1 MVTSRASRSSLPAAE
16 RAPELGE
23 ARWFAADLH
32 VPERRFAVRWLDEDV
47 IERSPFLDTR
57 IDAPPD
63 PGISVDAARVAA
75 AALPAAPIGWLFHT
89 SFCASTLLARCL
101 HLAPAAIALKE
112 PLVLRR
118 MSDARHGGWSLDGL
132 VAPSVALL
140 ARAWHPGGA
149 VVLKPTH
156 VALNIAGDL
165 LAAAP
170 GSRALIL
177 TSSLPDFLIS
187 NLKKSP
193 ESQAKIPLL
202 VERALRA
209 TGFAARLPE
218 AAQRP
223 PDLVCAAGL
232 QWAAQQELVRD
243 VVAAIGPARVR
254 VLDLE
259 PLLANLP
266 AVAVACARWLQLPL
280 PADPL
285 AAHAREV
292 GLRNAKATATPY
304 SPERRAYEAG
314 LVGTRHRD
322 TLGRAHDW
330 LHTHVLPA
338 MRRPAAPG

>member
-1 MVTSRASRSSLPAAE
+1 M
-16 RAPELGE
+16 
-23 ARWFAADLH
+23 
-32 VPERRFAVRWLDEDV
+32 RWLEEDV
-47 IERSPFLDTR
+47 IERTSFLDTR

-63 PGISVDAARVAA
+63 PGISIDAAQVAA
-75 AALPAAPIGWLFHT
+75 TALPAAPIGWLFHT

-101 HLAPAAIALKE
+101 HRAPAATALKE

-118 MSDARHGGWSLDGL
+118 LSDARHRGWPLDGL
-132 VAPSVALL
+132 VAPAVALL

-170 GSRALIL
+170 GSRAVIL

-187 NLKKSP
+187 NLKKPP
-193 ESQAKIPLL
+193 ESQAKIPVL

-218 AAQRP
+218 AALRP

-243 VVAAIGPARVR
+243 VVAAAGPARVR

-266 AVAVACARWLQLPL
+266 ALVVACARWLQLPL
-280 PADPL
+280 PDDAL

-292 GLRNAKATATPY
+292 GLRNAKATQTPY
-304 SPERRAYEAG
+304 GPAHRAHEAGIVIARHGDALRRA
-314 LVGTRHRD
+314 D
-322 TLGRAHDW
+322 DW
-330 LHTHVLPA
+330 LHTHVIPA
-338 MRRPAAPG
+338 MRGPAAPG